1 MIHSGDFLGR
11 IMARLHD
18 LPTEQWADITVL
30 LPGRRAARK
39 LADALAGT
47 VPPGTW
53 LPRFTTLGEWSAE
66 VQRVSTPSKLE
77 LLVELQQVA
86 ESMRADLT
94 LPEWDSFERF
104 QPWGLAALGDFNNID
119 HHLLEARQVFR
130 DLRNIKDIE
139 AWSFGE
145 GKELKPGQLRFLAQW
160 NALLPLYEAF
170 HAHLRSVGSST
181 MAGLM
186 RRMEEEEGWLGQV
199 TGTLW
204 MAGANAM
211 TPAERRTVEKLVRAG
226 KAEWIWDTDP
236 SYVRNDMEAG
246 RFIREM
252 VPPAQWQELPHPM
265 EDATLAGPE
274 PTRQWNMVTCSSRT
288 LQAQYIRACLQGTA
302 PDETDRIG
310 IILPSADLAPTVMTA
325 MPPSI
330 AHLNLTMGVPLDRTP
345 LRSFLSI
352 AFGLQHDRG
361 RLHHSRVRALLAH
374 PFTRTLHPE
383 AAKRIGHFTRHC
395 AERSLIRMKRSDL
408 ADFPE
413 IEAILAPWW
422 AGQEAARQTRGD
434 GTATVLAALA
444 EWTDRPFDDLKD
456 PWLAS
461 AWSGFRDLVALH
473 LRCVDRLGREPEL
486 SAARAQLQRWMGQ
499 QSVDI
504 AGEPFKGLQVMG
516 LLESRGLDFDEVFV
530 LDVNE
535 GILPDGS
542 PPPTFMPLD
551 LQRAHGLPGRPERD
565 GIFAAYLHRLLHRAR
580 KVHLVHVGAD
590 LGDGATEPS
599 RHIAQLTRWAQE
611 SLPGVDVKRQRWS
624 TPLPDAA
631 PPVPDLQWSD
641 TSRQALD
648 HLLLNGISPSALNQ
662 AIRCNRQFHYR
673 YVLGLGEADTVEEHL
688 EASTI
693 GTVIHK
699 AVELGLEGAI
709 GRDLERSD
717 LQRLAKEIQPR
728 LAEALALTK
737 PGANPHAGENVL
749 VLRMA
754 AAMIGR
760 WVRDELR
767 GWPRDETVHLV
778 GMEDK
783 LRRTFTMEDGRT
795 IAFRGVADRVERR
808 ERGGQ
813 VTWQVLDYKTGKVEG
828 KELALGEDWETKL
841 RDGQHGKA
849 LQLLLYAAMLRAHH
863 PTADGIRST
872 IRAGRKGQRDKDS
885 LLTLRWEGQ
894 SVLTEEHDLRLQGW
908 LRQVVADLLP
918 EAHDGLIRHDEES
931 QYCADC
937 LVLE

>member
-1 MIHSGDFLGR
+1 MIQSGDFLGR

-18 LPTEQWADITVL
+18 LPRESWADLTIL

-39 LADALAGT
+39 TADALAGT

-66 VQRVSTPSKLE
+66 QQRVSTPNKLE

-86 ESMRADLT
+86 ESMRTTLT
-94 LPEWDSFERF
+94 LPEWGSFERF

-145 GKELKPGQLRFLAQW
+145 GRTLTSGQERFLAQW
-160 NALLPLYEAF
+160 NALLPLYDAF
-170 HAHLRSVGSST
+170 HAHLSARGSST
-181 MAGLM
+181 MAHLM
-186 RRMEEEEGWLGQV
+186 RRMAEEDGWLGRVQ
-199 TGTLW
+199 GQLW

-211 TPAERRTVEKLVRAG
+211 TPAERRTVERLVQAN

-236 SYVRNDMEAG
+236 SYVQNGMEAG
-246 RFIREM
+246 RFIRDM
-252 VPPAQWQELPHPM
+252 VPTSQWDTLPHPM
-265 EDATLAGPE
+265 EDATLSGPT
-274 PTRQWNMVTCSSRT
+274 PTREWNMVTCSSRT
-288 LQAQYIRACLQGTA
+288 LQAQYIRECLEGVASADTN
-302 PDETDRIG
+302 RIG
-310 IILPSADLAPTVMTA
+310 IILPSADLAPVVMSA
-325 MPPSI
+325 LPPEI
-330 AHLNLTMGVPLDRTP
+330 AQVNLTMGVPLDRTP

-352 AFGLQHDRG
+352 ALGLQHDRG

-374 PFTRTLHPE
+374 PFTRMLHP
-383 AAKRIGHFTRHC
+383 AASKRIGAFTRHC
-395 AERSLIRMKRSDL
+395 ASLTLIRMKPADL
-408 ADFPE
+408 LDFPE
-413 IEAILAPWW
+413 VDAVLGPWW
-422 AGQEAARQTRGD
+422 HGQAVAEQERGD
-434 GTATVLAALA
+434 GTASMLQALA
-444 EWTDRPFDDLKD
+444 QWSDQPFDDFKD
-456 PWLAS
+456 PWLAA

-486 SAARAQLQRWMGQ
+486 TDARAQLQRWMGQ
-499 QSVDI
+499 HSVDM

-551 LQRAHGLPGRPERD
+551 LQRANELPGRPERD

-580 KVHLVHVGAD
+580 TVHLVHVGAD

-611 SLPGVDVKRQRWS
+611 SLPGVSVRKQRWS

-631 PPVPDLQWSD
+631 PPVPDLTWSD
-641 TSRQALD
+641 TGRNALD
-648 HLLLNGISPSALNQ
+648 HILLNGISPSALNQ
-662 AIRCNRQFHYR
+662 ALRCNRQFHYR
-673 YVLGLGEADTVEEHL
+673 YVLGFGEADQVEEHL

-699 AVELGLEGAI
+699 AIELGLDDAV
-709 GRDLERSD
+709 GRDLHRED
-717 LQRLAKEIQPR
+717 LENLAKEVRPR
-728 LAEALALTK
+728 LIEALADTK
-737 PGANPHAGENVL
+737 KGADPNAGENVL

-767 GWPRDETVHLV
+767 EWHRDEHVHLV

-808 ERGGQ
+808 TKGGK

-828 KELALGEDWETKL
+828 KELALGEDWPDTLK
-841 RDGQHGKA
+841 DGQHGKA

-863 PTADGIRST
+863 PSADGIRST
-872 IRAGRKGQRDKDS
+872 IRAGRKGKLDKSS

-894 SVLTEEHDLRLQGW
+894 SVLTEEHDLRLQSW
-908 LRQVVADLLP
+908 LRDVIGNLLP
-918 EAHDGLIRHDEES
+918 EAHDGLIRHDEDS

-937 LVLE
+937 LVLK

>member
-1 MIHSGDFLGR
+1 MIHSADFLGR
-11 IMARLHD
+11 IMGRLHS
-18 LPTEQWADITVL
+18 LPTDQWADITVL

-47 VPPGTW
+47 VEPGTW

-66 VQRVSTPSKLE
+66 QQRVSTPGKVE

-86 ESMRADLT
+86 EGLRTELT

-139 AWSFGE
+139 AWSFG
-145 GKELKPGQLRFLAQW
+145 GDQELSPGQLRFLAQW
-160 NALLPLYEAF
+160 NALLPLYTAF
-170 HAHLRSVGSST
+170 HTHLQACGSST
-181 MAGLM
+181 MARLM
-186 RRMEEEEGWLGQV
+186 RRMAEEDGWLGAVQ
-199 TGTLW
+199 GELW

-211 TPAERRTVEKLVRAG
+211 TPAERRTVERLVRAG

-236 SYVRNDMEAG
+236 TYVRNEMEAG
-246 RFIREM
+246 RFIRDM
-252 VPPAQWQELPHPM
+252 VPAPQWDDLPHPM
-265 EDATLAGPE
+265 EDATLAATSAPRE
-274 PTRQWNMVTCSSRT
+274 WNMVTCSSRT
-288 LQAQYIRACLQGTA
+288 LQAQYIREQLEGLG
-302 PDETDRIG
+302 PKDVDRIG

-325 MPPSI
+325 LPPEI
-330 AHLNLTMGVPLDRTP
+330 QKVNLTMGVPLDRTP
-345 LRSFLSI
+345 LRSLLSI
-352 AFGLQHDRG
+352 AFGLQNDRG

-374 PFTRTLHPE
+374 PFTRVLHPG
-383 AAKRIGHFTRHC
+383 AAEQIARFTRHC
-395 AERSLIRMKRSDL
+395 ADRTLLRLKRSDL
-408 ADFPE
+408 SEFP
-413 IEAILAPWW
+413 AVDAVLAPWW
-422 AGQEAARQTRGD
+422 RGQDAADTTRGD
-434 GTATVLAALA
+434 GTAAMLTALA
-444 EWTDRPFDDLKD
+444 EWTSRPFSDLKD

-486 SAARAQLQRWMGQ
+486 PDARAQLQRWMGQ
-499 QSVDI
+499 ASVDI
-504 AGEPFKGLQVMG
+504 AGEPFEGLQVMG

-611 SLPGVDVKRQRWS
+611 SLPGVAVRRQRWS
-624 TPLPDAA
+624 TPLPNPA
-631 PPVPDLQWSD
+631 PPVPDLTWSD
-641 TSRQALD
+641 RSREALD
-648 HLLLNGISPSALNQ
+648 HILLNGISPSALNQ
-662 AIRCNRQFHYR
+662 ALRCNRQFHYR
-673 YVLGLGEADTVEEHL
+673 YVLGFGEADAVEEHL

-699 AVELGLEGAI
+699 AIELGLEGAV
-709 GRDLERSD
+709 GRTLERQD
-717 LQRLAKEIQPR
+717 LLTLAKEVRPR
-728 LAEALALTK
+728 LVDALHQTK
-737 PGANPHAGENVL
+737 PGADPDSGENVL

-760 WVRDELR
+760 WVRDELAT
-767 GWPRDETVHLV
+767 WSATEQVHLV
-778 GMEDK
+778 GMEEK
-783 LRRTFTMEDGRT
+783 LRRTFTLEDGRT
-795 IAFRGVADRVERR
+795 MAFRGVADRVERR
-808 ERGGQ
+808 EKGGH

-828 KELALGEDWETKL
+828 KELVLGEDWSERL
-841 RDGQHGKA
+841 RDGDHGKA

-863 PTADGIRST
+863 PEAEGIRST
-872 IRAGRKGQRDKDS
+872 IRAGRKGSRDKDS
-885 LLTLRWEGQ
+885 LLTLRWEG
-894 SVLTEEHDLRLQGW
+894 SATLTEEHDLRLQGW
-908 LRQVVADLLP
+908 LREVISGLLP
-918 EAHDGLIRHDEES
+918 EAHDGRIRHDEDS
-931 QYCADC
+931 RYCADC